1 MHRKDSRPG
10 AALQSASRGAW
21 NRLYSRLEG
30 RETVAG
36 MSGPITRRDVL
47 LQTAALASTSLVPA
61 APAFAVP
68 SLKSMRGGDIDRS
81 LQAAVAAH
89 DIPGAVAMAASAD
102 SILYEGAIGM
112 RGAGADAR
120 MTTDTVF
127 RIASMVKLLT
137 SIAAMQ
143 LVERGRLKL
152 DEPAGNIDPVL
163 AAPRV
168 LTGFDDRGAPQLRE
182 AREHLTLR
190 NLLTH
195 TSGFSYP
202 LWDTNVLRYVQIAR
216 SRKDKDLPRMPLMF
230 EPGAKWAYGGSID
243 RVSRMVEIASGQGID
258 RYFRDN
264 ITGLLGMNDTGFT
277 ITAKQRARQARLHRR
292 GADGKLVA
300 QPFEKL
306 ETPTVFSGGGG
317 IYSTAPDYL
326 RLLQALLNGGSL
338 DGAKILKAETVA
350 LMAAN
355 QIGNLEAGIMKTT
368 NPALSNDVDF
378 FPGTRLRWGLGHMI
392 NADPVPGARKAGSLT
407 WAGLY
412 NTYYWIDPATRVAGV
427 IMMQILPFADRQ
439 ALKVYREFEHGICRS
454 VRRA

>member
-1 MHRKDSRPG
+1 M
-10 AALQSASRGAW
+10 
-21 NRLYSRLEG
+21 
-30 RETVAG
+30 T
-36 MSGPITRRDVL
+36 ITRRDAL
-47 LQTAALASTSLVPA
+47 IRTAALASASLLPA
-61 APAFAVP
+61 APALAARP
-68 SLKSMRGGDIDRS
+68 ASGGDLDKS

-89 DIPGAVAMAASAD
+89 QIPGVVAMAASAD
-102 SILYEGAIGM
+102 SVLYEAAIGS
-112 RGAGADAR
+112 RGAASEAR

-137 SIAAMQ
+137 SVAAMQ
-143 LVERGRLKL
+143 LVERGRLRL
-152 DEPAGNIDPVL
+152 DEPAGNIDSAL
-163 AAPRV
+163 AAPRI
-168 LTGFDDRGAPQLRE
+168 LTGFDEKGAPQLRE
-182 AREHLTLR
+182 ARENLTLR

-202 LWDTNVLRYVQIAR
+202 LWDTNVLRYIRFAR
-216 SRKDKDLPRMPLMF
+216 GKKDKDLPRMPLTF

-264 ITGLLGMNDTGFT
+264 ITGPLGMNDTGFT
-277 ITAKQRARQARLHRR
+277 ITEKQRARQARLHRR

-306 ETPTVFSGGGG
+306 ETPTAFSGGGG

-350 LMAAN
+350 QMAVN

-392 NADPVPGARKAGSLT
+392 NADAVPGGRKAGSLT

-412 NTYYWIDPATRVAGV
+412 NTYYWIDPASRVAGV
-427 IMMQILPFADRQ
+427 IMMQILPFADRP
-439 ALKVYREFEHGICRS
+439 ALKVYREFEQGVCRAA
-454 VRRA
+454 RRV